1 MRYCVTQQHR
11 LSNAHSPFRLVAQT
25 GQEVEWINRYLDQER
40 VRGVADSTLRSYAHD
55 LLHFLRWWTAAHKT
69 STITKQAL
77 TESTFLDYIRFQVNR
92 NPPPAAASI
101 NRRVGTVER
110 AMRREFPEAAR
121 LFAPGFQNW
130 YWRRATVRLFLTYLE
145 AQYPDVHSLDQ
156 LRRDPHI
163 LGWLA
168 LLRSQ
173 NPPLATI
180 TRANYVIYL
189 RCMLEELAWIQQLP
203 ALAHLL
209 GRGDVPRKEHH
220 LPRPLTP
227 EQDQLIQRELLR
239 RNDLLSNALL
249 LLRHTGMRIG
259 ECVDLSVDCLR
270 PLGPNQW
277 AIHVPL
283 GKLKTERWVPV
294 DTMVCQLV
302 ERIRS
307 LRPPTAPKAGRL
319 LLFRERGRKML
330 VRRIRAALQDVVAA
344 VGISARIV
352 PHQFRHTYGTEM
364 LRAGV
369 GFAGVMQLL
378 GHKSPHMTL
387 EYLEITQQ
395 DLQREF
401 QLARSQPRHLA
412 PLPKAA
418 LATSRAGLDGL
429 IDALL
434 AAQYVL
440 EMFSRTLSNS
450 ASRSCVGR
458 LSNRLTKIV
467 AQARK
472 LHTP

>member
-1 MRYCVTQQHR
+1 MKRKRIPLPTHP
-11 LSNAHSPFRLVAQT
+11 LTKFFR
-25 GQEVEWINRYLDQER
+25 
-40 VRGVADSTLRSYAHD
+40 
-55 LLHFLRWWTAAHKT
+55 
-69 STITKQAL
+69 
-77 TESTFLDYIRFQVNR
+77 
-92 NPPPAAASI
+92 PAAESVTTSLGDASVTSY
-101 NRRVGTVER
+101 RGTVR
-110 AMRREFPEAAR
+110 H
-121 LFAPGFQNW
+121 
-130 YWRRATVRLFLTYLE
+130 FLTYLG
-145 AQYPDVHSLDQ
+145 AQYPEVRSLDQ

-168 LLRSQ
+168 LLRSHH
-173 NPPLATI
+173 PPLAAI
-180 TRANYVIYL
+180 TRAKYVIYL
-189 RCMLEELAWIQQLP
+189 RRMLEELAWTQQLP

-209 GRGDVPRKEHH
+209 GRDDVPRKEHH

-259 ECVDLSVDCLR
+259 ECVDLSIDCLR

-294 DTMVCQLV
+294 DSMVCQLV

-307 LRPPTAPKAGRL
+307 LRPSTAPHTGRL
-319 LLFRERGRKML
+319 LLPRPRGRYMFI
-330 VRRIRAALQDVVAA
+330 RRLRAALQEVVLT
-344 VGISARIV
+344 VGITARIV

-369 GFAGVMQLL
+369 SFAAVIKLL

-401 QLARSQPRHLA
+401 HLALSHPRHL
-412 PLPKAA
+412 LP
-418 LATSRAGLDGL
+418 
-429 IDALL
+429 
-434 AAQYVL
+434 
-440 EMFSRTLSNS
+440 SRTLSS
-450 ASRSCVGR
+450 GSPPRADLVSLIDS
-458 LSNRLTKIV
+458 LTV
-467 AQARK
+467 AQHVLEMYRRSVSDNAVRRLLDRLANRIVKILTEARK
-472 LHTP
+472 LNPPQE

>member
-1 MRYCVTQQHR
+1 MKRKRLPLPTHPLTKFFGPAAESVTTSLGDSSVTAYR
-11 LSNAHSPFRLVAQT
+11 CT
-25 GQEVEWINRYLDQER
+25 
-40 VRGVADSTLRSYAHD
+40 VR
-55 LLHFLRWWTAAHKT
+55 HFLIYLGARH
-69 STITKQAL
+69 
-77 TESTFLDYIRFQVNR
+77 
-92 NPPPAAASI
+92 PA
-101 NRRVGTVER
+101 
-110 AMRREFPEAAR
+110 
-121 LFAPGFQNW
+121 
-130 YWRRATVRLFLTYLE
+130 
-145 AQYPDVHSLDQ
+145 VHSLDQ

-189 RCMLEELAWIQQLP
+189 RCMLEELAWTQQLL

-209 GRGDVPRKEHH
+209 GRDDVPRTEHH

-239 RNDLLSNALL
+239 RNDLFSNVLL

-270 PLGPNQW
+270 TLGPNQW

-294 DTMVCQLV
+294 DSMVCQLV

-307 LRPPTAPKAGRL
+307 LRPPAAPNTGRL
-319 LLFRERGRKML
+319 LLSRKRGRFML
-330 VRRIRAALQDVVAA
+330 IRTLRAALQDVVAA
-344 VGISARIV
+344 AGITARIV

-369 GFAGVMQLL
+369 GFAGVMKLL
-378 GHKSPHMTL
+378 GHKDPHMTL

-401 QLARSQPRHLA
+401 HLARSHPRHLA
-412 PLPKAA
+412 PSPTVSSTSPPRADLASLIDSLKAA
-418 LATSRAGLDGL
+418 
-429 IDALL
+429 
-434 AAQYVL
+434 QHVL
-440 EMFSRTLSNS
+440 EMFR
-450 ASRSCVGR
+450 RSLAEDSPRR
-458 LSNRLTKIV
+458 LLARLARRLVKIL
-467 AQARK
+467 ADTRK
-472 LHTP
+472 LNPPQK

>member
-1 MRYCVTQQHR
+1 MKRKR
-11 LSNAHSPFRLVAQT
+11 LPLPTHPLTRFFR
-25 GQEVEWINRYLDQER
+25 
-40 VRGVADSTLRSYAHD
+40 
-55 LLHFLRWWTAAHKT
+55 
-69 STITKQAL
+69 
-77 TESTFLDYIRFQVNR
+77 
-92 NPPPAAASI
+92 PAAESVTTSLGDSSVTAY
-101 NRRVGTVER
+101 RG
-110 AMRREFPEAAR
+110 
-121 LFAPGFQNW
+121 
-130 YWRRATVRLFLTYLE
+130 TVRLFLTYLG

-168 LLRSQ
+168 LLRSH
-173 NPPLATI
+173 NPPLAAI

-189 RCMLEELAWIQQLP
+189 RCMLEELAWTQQLP

-330 VRRIRAALQDVVAA
+330 VRRIRAALQDVVAT

-401 QLARSQPRHLA
+401 QLARAHPRHLA
-412 PLPKAA
+412 P
-418 LATSRAGLDGL
+418 SRAVSSASPPRADLPSL
-429 IDALL
+429 IDSLKT
-434 AAQYVL
+434 AQHVL
-440 EMFSRTLSNS
+440 EMFR
-450 ASRSCVGR
+450 RSLAEDSPRRLLGR
-458 LSNRLTKIV
+458 LARRLAKILV
-467 AQARK
+467 QARELNSHQK
-472 LHTP
+472 